1 MEFQQYQPDEAIYR
15 LMRLKGELVECHFEI
30 RNEIKTYA
38 INALVI
44 CEKKVIVVHM
54 QDIYLNQQFYV
65 KVIST
70 ESNQQQV
77 KTSQFQVKYPNL
89 RLKIF
94 QIYIPRWIKAKTAH
108 VKTKVHLQR

>member
-44 CEKKVIVVHM
+44 CEKKSNRSSHAG
-54 QDIYLNQQFYV
+54 YLF
-65 KVIST
+65 KST
-70 ESNQQQV
+70 V
-77 KTSQFQVKYPNL
+77 L
-89 RLKIF
+89 R
-94 QIYIPRWIKAKTAH
+94 QSY
-108 VKTKVHLQR
+108 